1 MHQQITDENEIFKK
15 IEAPWISVVS
25 RLRFGVIKSSD
36 LNRKNHPSFLLYI
49 NKEIEAENCLH
60 CKIYQIRDL
69 DTLKTIPQN
78 WLIDGYS

>member
-1 MHQQITDENEIFKK
+1 MHQQITDENEI
-15 IEAPWISVVS
+15 PWISVVS

-60 CKIYQIRDL
+60 CKIYQIKDL